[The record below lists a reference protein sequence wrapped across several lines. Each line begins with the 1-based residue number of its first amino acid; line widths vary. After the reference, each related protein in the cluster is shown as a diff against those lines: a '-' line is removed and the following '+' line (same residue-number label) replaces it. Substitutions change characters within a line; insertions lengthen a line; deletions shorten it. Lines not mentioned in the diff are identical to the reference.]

1 VTDLLRERPGI
12 YVVFMS
18 GYTDEVIAHHGL
30 LGGNMNFVQKPFTP
44 TLLTKKLR
52 NLLDKT

>member
-1 VTDLLRERPGI
+1 MTDLRCERPGI